1 MKKFKLG
8 LCQLLVSEK
17 KKENIKNAEKMI
29 NSAVDMGAELV
40 VLPEMFNCP
49 YNNSY
54 FPKYAES
61 YPDGETIKMLSK
73 ISKERGIYLIGGSI
87 PEKDDKGNIYNTSF
101 VFDKKGNIIGKH
113 RKIHLFDIDV
123 EGEISFRESDVL
135 SRGDSLTIVDTEY
148 CKIGVAICY
157 DIRFPELFRLMVL
170 KGVKVIIVPAAFN
183 MTTGPA
189 HWELLFRARALDN
202 QVYMAAAAPARDEN
216 ASYISYGNSII
227 TDPWGSIVGK
237 LDEKE
242 GILIKEI
249 DLNRIDEIRE
259 QLPILKHLRKDLYQ
273 ISLQK

>member
-8 LCQLLVSEK
+8 LCQLLVSEN

-29 NSAVDMGAELV
+29 NSAADMGSELV

-123 EGEISFRESDVL
+123 EGKISFKESDVL

>member
-1 MKKFKLG
+1 MEKLKLG
-8 LCQLLVSEK
+8 LCQLLVSED
-17 KKENIKNAEKMI
+17 KKENIKKAKEMI
-29 NSAVDMGAELV
+29 NRAADMGAELV

-54 FPKYAES
+54 FPKYAEK
-61 YPDGETIKMLSK
+61 YPDGETIKMLSEV
-73 ISKERGIYLIGGSI
+73 SKKRGIYLIGGSI
-87 PEKDDKGNIYNTSF
+87 PEKDDEGNIYNTSF

-123 EGEISFRESDVL
+123 EGGISFRESDVL
-135 SRGDSLTIVDTEY
+135 SRGDSLTIVDTGY
-148 CKIGVAICY
+148 GKIGVAICY
-157 DIRFPELFRLMVL
+157 DIRFPELFRLMAL

-189 HWELLFRARALDN
+189 HWELLFRMRALDN
-202 QVYMAAAAPARDEN
+202 QIYMIGTAPARNES
-216 ASYISYGNSII
+216 ASYVSYGNSII
-227 TDPWGSIVGK
+227 TDPWGGIVGK

-249 DLNRIDEIRE
+249 DLKRVEKIRK

>member
-8 LCQLLVSEK
+8 LCQLLVSEN

-29 NSAVDMGAELV
+29 NSAADMGAELV

-123 EGEISFRESDVL
+123 EGKISFKESDVL

-202 QVYMAAAAPARDEN
+202 QVYMASAAPARDEN

-227 TDPWGSIVGK
+227 TNPWGSIVGK

>member
-1 MKKFKLG
+1 MEKFKLG
-8 LCQLLVSEK
+8 LCQLLVSED
-17 KKENIKNAEKMI
+17 KKENIKNAKEMI
-29 NSAVDMGAELV
+29 NKAADMGAELV

-54 FPKYAES
+54 FPKYAEN
-61 YPDGETIKMLSK
+61 YQNGETIKMLSEV
-73 ISKERGIYLIGGSI
+73 SKERGIYLIGGSI
-87 PEKDDKGNIYNTSF
+87 PEKDDKGNVYNTSF

-113 RKIHLFDIDV
+113 RKMHLFDIDV
-123 EGEISFRESDVL
+123 EGGISFRESDVL

-148 CKIGVAICY
+148 GKIGVAICY
-157 DIRFPELFRLMVL
+157 DIRFPELFRLMAL

-189 HWELLFRARALDN
+189 HWELLFRVRALDN
-202 QVYMAAAAPARDEN
+202 QVYMAAAAPARDEGS
-216 ASYISYGNSII
+216 SYVSYGNSII

-249 DLNRIDEIRE
+249 DLKRVDKIRE